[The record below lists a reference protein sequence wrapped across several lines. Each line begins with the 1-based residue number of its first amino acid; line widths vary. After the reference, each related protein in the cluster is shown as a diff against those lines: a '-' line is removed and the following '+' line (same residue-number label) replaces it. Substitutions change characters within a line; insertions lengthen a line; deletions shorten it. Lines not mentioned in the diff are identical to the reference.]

1 MTTLLISIYENV
13 ITLSIQITSSPAL
26 KGGALRGQRP
36 GCSVRKDGLPGHFR
50 PSVSQPRR
58 AMFTAALPSRSW
70 TAPRSPQTHCLTPKT
85 LSTFWAAERTAPLV
99 SVGPIVRCEI
109 IKTNP
114 IHGLVKAPAG

>member
-1 MTTLLISIYENV
+1 
-13 ITLSIQITSSPAL
+13 
-26 KGGALRGQRP
+26 
-36 GCSVRKDGLPGHFR
+36 
-50 PSVSQPRR
+50 
-58 AMFTAALPSRSW
+58 MFTAALPSSPGARTVTVVERS
-70 TAPRSPQTHCLTPKT
+70 ALAADPLPDPKT

>member
-1 MTTLLISIYENV
+1 VDRS
-13 ITLSIQITSSPAL
+13 AL
-26 KGGALRGQRP
+26 AADP
-36 GCSVRKDGLPGHFR
+36 LPD
-50 PSVSQPRR
+50 
-58 AMFTAALPSRSW
+58 
-70 TAPRSPQTHCLTPKT
+70 PKT